1 MSSVNSWDVFD
12 EVADAVEAGIDDGLV
27 QAAEDELD
35 AAETAY
41 DKEETVLGMPWKP
54 LSPVT
59 IAKKGHDT
67 ILVEEGDMRDSGFV
81 EEGED
86 AVRVGFSD
94 WKVAIHEYGTETI
107 PPRPIVGPMRI
118 DLKHNQ
124 LRSAV
129 GEAIEESLEEL
140 SSVGVRGRL

>member
-12 EVADAVEAGIDDGLV
+12 EVADAVEEGIDNGLV

-35 AAETAY
+35 AAESAY
-41 DKEETVLGMPWKP
+41 DREETVLGTPWKP
-54 LSPVT
+54 LSPIT
-59 IAKKGHDT
+59 IARKGHDT

-94 WKVAIHEYGTETI
+94 WKVAIHEYGTEKI
-107 PPRPIVGPMRI
+107 PPRPIIGPMRR
-118 DLKHNQ
+118 DLKHNR

-129 GEAIEESLEEL
+129 GEAVEDSLEEL
-140 SSVGVRGRL
+140 SAMRVRGSL